1 MVDGHLLNKWGPQ
14 IQLEN
19 AIKQFQ
25 QDGKAN
31 ARNSGVIAAF
41 REFIADKRMLG
52 AGNFIKWKGGIGV
65 AQGGPDNVAA
75 RGRHVGVEG
84 AENEEPLGAGGE
96 LAGADAVEG
105 VVRRGPGGAAGGL
118 GGCRCGGVHHGAKR
132 AGVDVGAKE
141 TDIRLNVLVEGG
153 AQRQVAAQA
162 HARGANAAAGL
173 EVGERLEERDGQVEV
188 FVVGGKRLLRLVGI
202 SGVSAGSVVGK
213 GFGRYQ
219 SIEKKKKRVSKT
231 VGPRART

>member
-1 MVDGHLLNKWGPQ
+1 M
-14 IQLEN
+14 
-19 AIKQFQ
+19 
-25 QDGKAN
+25 
-31 ARNSGVIAAF
+31 
-41 REFIADKRMLG
+41 
-52 AGNFIKWKGGIGV
+52 
-65 AQGGPDNVAA
+65 
-75 RGRHVGVEG
+75 GVEG
-84 AENEEPLGAGGE
+84 TENEEPLGAGGE

-105 VVRRGPGGAAGGL
+105 VVRRGPGGAAAAGGL

-173 EVGERLEERDGQVEV
+173 EVGERLEERDGQVDV

-219 SIEKKKKRVSKT
+219 SIEKKKDKRVSKT